1 MMIPAIDLIDG
12 EVVRLFQG
20 DYQQKTNYQ
29 YTAKERQDSYA
40 KSGATVMH
48 FVDLDGAKDS
58 NKRQLNLLKT
68 LVDHDTMTIQVGG
81 GVRCKDDVLQLLD
94 LGANRVVI
102 GSLAIKEPELVRQW
116 ITEFGGE
123 KIVLALDVKI
133 DELGNKTLPT
143 HGWIKDS
150 GVNLE
155 SLLDD
160 YIEAGLIHVLCTD
173 ISKDGTLQ
181 GSNVAMYKELCTQYP
196 SIKWQAS
203 GGIGSLDDI
212 RALISTGVDGVILGR
227 ALLEGKFT
235 LEQAIMAWEKKDAM
249 ENSNAR

>member
-1 MMIPAIDLIDG
+1 MMIPAIDLING

-29 YTAKERQDSYA
+29 TTAKERQDSYA

-58 NKRQLNLLKT
+58 DKRQLTLLKT
-68 LVDHDTMTIQVGG
+68 LVNHDSMIIQVGG
-81 GVRCKDDVLQLLD
+81 GVRCKEDVQQLLD

-102 GSLAIKEPELVRQW
+102 GSLAIKEPNLVRTW
-116 ITEFGGE
+116 LTEFGGE
-123 KIVLALDVKI
+123 RIVLALDVKI
-133 DELGNKTLPT
+133 DAAGNKTLPT

-160 YIEAGLIHVLCTD
+160 YIAAGLIHVLCTD
-173 ISKDGTLQ
+173 ISKDGTLA
-181 GSNVAMYKELCTQYP
+181 GSNVAMYSELCQQYP
-196 SIKWQAS
+196 QIKWQAS
-203 GGIGSLDDI
+203 GGIGSLADI
-212 RALISTGVDGVILGR
+212 KALIPTGVDGVILGR
-227 ALLEGKFT
+227 SLLEGKFT
-235 LEQAIMAWEKKDAM
+235 LEEAIACWP
-249 ENSNAR
+249 NV